1 MMSLLGMEADT
12 GGPARDSIFYKFKI
26 FSDKIRNNRR
36 KVYSRRRKR
45 TSKPMCSTVVG
56 KGSLRRPIPFSDRCP
71 AVGSGVS
78 GSVVWGSV
86 CRRLWACP
94 VIGDP
99 GVLSYMSVRRSV
111 RSGAGFVVAGRTG
124 VRFLLFFSSNIL
136 CIFVSKNRLCRRE
149 PGCARYSLFFFDE
162 YVYICTN

>member
-45 TSKPMCSTVVG
+45 TSKSMCRTVVG

-71 AVGSGVS
+71 AVGACVS
-78 GSVVWGSV
+78 GSVVWGECLPSFV
-86 CRRLWACP
+86 GVPGRRRSGSAA
-94 VIGDP
+94 
-99 GVLSYMSVRRSV
+99 YMSIRRSV
-111 RSGAGFVVAGRTG
+111 RSGADFAVAGRTG